1 MCTHRHVYYLA
12 DSWLKNKNKKI
23 KRSLVMGRKS
33 TDIKDSINYWSKKEK
48 KEHKKLTKKN
58 KPQTKNLQTSSL

>member
-1 MCTHRHVYYLA
+1 
-12 DSWLKNKNKKI
+12 
-23 KRSLVMGRKS
+23 MGRKP

-58 KPQTKNLQTSSL
+58 QNTN